1 MGRRSGSIAP
11 AGFGALILLVF
22 VLAVGRPAVFTD
34 TRDYMI
40 HGARFYQALHRTF
53 LNEQPPP
60 PKTPADQAA
69 WQKLHWQMHFDHSN
83 SGARSPYY
91 GIVLYTLAHRGTL
104 WLLTAA
110 QSLTCAW
117 LLYLLWRSMAPGAP
131 AWTYYTMM
139 AALAAGTSLPWVSS
153 FAMPDIFAAVLIMA
167 ATLLVFYRE
176 QLARWEVIGT
186 IALLGASIVFHNSHL
201 LLAIAL
207 VPAGVGLGLL
217 LKARPRLLK
226 RYAAVVLIAVVA
238 SMAASWIYAMA
249 IQLKTGDEF
258 RRPPFLVARVLAD
271 GPGRAYLRESCARGV
286 KWVICRFKK
295 LPLDYSDDILWSAL
309 PGNGVFNRSSYDDRV
324 GMEKQELSFVL
335 GTVVHHPFSQF
346 GASLLNWGEQLVNFD
361 VDDPL
366 RPPLVFIKHEYWGK
380 TNLVDLIRGVGACG
394 KVGELCLPK
403 VKIVELEIVQIPVAI
418 LAAVVLLIALCQRQ
432 ALGAVKRGEF
442 LWSDPASRATAAA
455 LLIMAA
461 IVINAGV
468 CGIFAGPFARYQSR
482 VIWLMPAAAMLLP
495 MALVPEAVWRASRMT
510 MPRGWFDAWQG
521 VQAGLAP
528 VWSPVWALFQPLWSR
543 LDPAFLRFGVVGA
556 IGFVVDFLVL
566 HTLTGLAGINPFI
579 GQAIAFPLA
588 VLVTWPL
595 NRLWTFKDAGQDG
608 RLRQGAVYFAVQCAG
623 FAANYVVYSAALLTV
638 PWLQHWLVIP
648 LALGAALGLCVTF
661 AGSKHLA
668 FRARRQG
675 LAGAAPTVADT
686 PAA

>member
-167 ATLLVFYRE
+167 ATLLVLYRE
-176 QLARWEVIGT
+176 TLRRWELVLT
-186 IALLGASIVFHNSHL
+186 VALIGASIVFHNSHL

-207 VPAGVGLGLL
+207 VPLGVGLGLW
-217 LKARPRLLK
+217 LKAKPEILK
-226 RYAAVVLIAVVA
+226 SYAAIVLTAVAISMVA
-238 SMAASWIYAMA
+238 SATYGLA
-249 IQLKTGDEF
+249 IKLKTGDEF

-271 GPGRAYLRESCARGV
+271 GPGRVYLRESCAAGV
-286 KWVICRFKK
+286 KWVICRFKN
-295 LPLDYSDDILWSAL
+295 LPLDYSDDILWSAKAE
-309 PGNGVFNRSSYDDRV
+309 NGVFNRSNYEDRL
-324 GMEKQELSFVL
+324 GMEKQELAFVV
-335 GTVVHHPFSQF
+335 GTVVHHPLTQL
-346 GASLLNWGEQLVNFD
+346 GASLSNWGEQLVNFY

-366 RPPLVFIKHEYWGK
+366 RPPVVFIQHDYWGK
-380 TNLVDLIRGVGACG
+380 TNLVGLMRGVGPCG
-394 KVGELCLPK
+394 KIGELCLPK
-403 VKIVELEIVQIPVAI
+403 VKIIQLEMIQIPLVA
-418 LAAVVLLIALCQRQ
+418 LSLVALLVALGQPQ
-432 ALGAVKRGEF
+432 ALGAVRRRTFE
-442 LWSDPASRATAAA
+442 WSEPSSRATAACLMILVA
-455 LLIMAA
+455 L
-461 IVINAGV
+461 VINAGV
-468 CGIFAGPFARYQSR
+468 CGTFAGPFARYQSR
-482 VIWLMPAAAMLLP
+482 VIWLLSAAAMLLP
-495 MALVPEAVWRASRMT
+495 MALVPETVWRRAEFRLPPMWIET
-510 MPRGWFDAWQG
+510 AQAAW
-521 VQAGLAP
+521 ARLAP
-528 VWSPVWALFQPLWSR
+528 VREAALPLWSR
-543 LDPAFLRFGVVGA
+543 IDPAFLRFGVVGA
-556 IGFVVDFLVL
+556 IGFVVDAVVL
-566 HTLTGLAGINPFI
+566 HLLTGLAGLNPFV
-579 GQAIAFPLA
+579 GQAIAFPAA

-595 NRLWTFKDAGQDG
+595 NRAWTFRRGGQSG
-608 RLRQGAVYFAVQCAG
+608 RLKQAAVYFGVQCAG
-623 FAANYVVYSAALLTV
+623 FAANYVIYSAALMTMPVLR
-638 PWLQHWLVIP
+638 HWLVIP
-648 LALGAALGLCVTF
+648 LALGAAMGLCVTF

-668 FRARRQG
+668 FRVRRQG
-675 LAGAAPTVADT
+675 LTSDASAVADT